1 MWFKNLK
8 LYSLSQTLDIT
19 EQDLEDKL
27 AECRFRPCG
36 SQDIATMGFTSPFN
50 QGSSLL
56 HSAAGRY
63 WITLKKQERLL
74 PSSVINAELA
84 EKVAQI
90 EAETGSPVGKKAQ
103 QELKQAIVQ
112 RLLPQAFT
120 KNSFTH
126 AFVALAD
133 NLVVVDAS
141 SDGKAEAFLAHL
153 RKALGSLPVLPLAR
167 QSVQAELTAWVQNTN
182 VPKDLVVLEEAEL
195 QAPQEG
201 GAVLRCKNQ
210 DLGSEEIQN
219 HLQAGKLVQ
228 KLAVEWDETLS
239 ALIQEDLSVKR
250 VKFSDVIMEQ
260 NADIPKDEML
270 ARMDANFTLMSGEVV
285 RFATWLKQAFN
296 LNNEA

>member
-1 MWFKNLK
+1 
-8 LYSLSQTLDIT
+8 
-19 EQDLEDKL
+19 
-27 AECRFRPCG
+27 
-36 SQDIATMGFTSPFN
+36 
-50 QGSSLL
+50 
-56 HSAAGRY
+56 
-63 WITLKKQERLL
+63 
-74 PSSVINAELA
+74 
-84 EKVAQI
+84 
-90 EAETGSPVGKKAQ
+90 
-103 QELKQAIVQ
+103 VQ

-126 AFVALAD
+126 AFIALAD

-141 SDGKAEAFLAHL
+141 ADGKAEALLAHL

-167 QSVQAELTAWVQNTN
+167 QSVQAELTAWLQNTD
-182 VPKDLVVLEEAEL
+182 VPAELVVLEEAEL

-219 HLQAGKLVQ
+219 HVQAGKLVQ

-239 ALIQEDLSVKR
+239 ALIQEDLSIKR
-250 VKFSDVIMEQ
+250 VKFSDVITEQ

-285 RFATWLKQAFN
+285 RFATWLKQAFK
-296 LNNEA
+296 LDNEA

>member
-27 AECRFRPCG
+27 ETCRFRPCG
-36 SQDIATMGFTSPFN
+36 SQDLATMGFTSPFN

-126 AFVALAD
+126 AFIALAD
-133 NLVVVDAS
+133 KLVVVDAS
-141 SDGKAEAFLAHL
+141 ADGKAEALLAHL

-167 QSVQAELTAWVQNTN
+167 QSVQAELTAWVQNTD
-182 VPKDLVVLEEAEL
+182 VPADLVVLEEAEL

-219 HLQAGKLVQ
+219 HVQAGKLVQ

-239 ALIQEDLSVKR
+239 ALIQEDLSIKR
-250 VKFSDVIMEQ
+250 VKFSDVLMEQ

-285 RFATWLKQAFN
+285 RFATWLKQAFK
-296 LNNEA
+296 LDNEA